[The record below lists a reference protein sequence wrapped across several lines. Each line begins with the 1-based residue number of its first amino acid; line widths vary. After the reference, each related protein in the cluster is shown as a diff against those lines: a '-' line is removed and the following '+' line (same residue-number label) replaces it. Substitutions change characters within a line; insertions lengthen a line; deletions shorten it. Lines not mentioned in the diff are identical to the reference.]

1 MSTAVRLWTPPPE
14 KLGEGLSKHAGRK
27 GACSCVNPSGAEPA
41 AWAPEGPRLVALVR
55 PFGPAAEQAMRSA
68 IPLTGAIFA
77 G

>member
-1 MSTAVRLWTPPPE
+1 MSTAVRLWIWTPPE

-68 IPLTGAIFA
+68 IPLV
-77 G
+77 

>member
-1 MSTAVRLWTPPPE
+1 MSTAVRLWTPPD

-55 PFGPAAEQAMRSA
+55 PFGPAADKLAMRWPASIVSRLPA
-68 IPLTGAIFA
+68 I
-77 G
+77 